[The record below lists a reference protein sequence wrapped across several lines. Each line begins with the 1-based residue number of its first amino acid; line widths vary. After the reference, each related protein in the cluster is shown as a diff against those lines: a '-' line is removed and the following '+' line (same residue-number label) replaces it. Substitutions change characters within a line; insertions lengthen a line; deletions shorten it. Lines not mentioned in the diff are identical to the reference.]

1 MGSDTVTVSQAS
13 QHVPS
18 AHLPFL
24 QTQGR
29 SGPACSSENGSGV
42 LTRDNQREKSWV
54 LSRWDAV
61 LHRLAPGGGKVGG
74 ELRTKILDSDY
85 IRVNWGCVRSQ
96 NLSGP

>member
-1 MGSDTVTVSQAS
+1 MLRHCHCFAGQ
-13 QHVPS
+13 
-18 AHLPFL
+18 
-24 QTQGR
+24 
-29 SGPACSSENGSGV
+29 PACPLTTPALPAGTREVWPCLQLREWEWV

-61 LHRLAPGGGKVGG
+61 LHRLAPEGEKVGG

-96 NLSGP
+96 NLNGP